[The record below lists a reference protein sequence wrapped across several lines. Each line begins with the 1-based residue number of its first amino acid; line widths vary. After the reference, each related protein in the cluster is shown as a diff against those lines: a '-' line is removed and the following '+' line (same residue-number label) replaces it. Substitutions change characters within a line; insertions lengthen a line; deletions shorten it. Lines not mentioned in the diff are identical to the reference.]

1 MRNFGATLFSTI
13 GADSEKINR
22 RRRAMTEVEDLLEND
37 MISNDGRPLANQ
49 DRISTPKAKND

>member
-1 MRNFGATLFSTI
+1 MKDLFPMRNFGATLFSTI

-37 MISNDGRPLANQ
+37 MINNDGRPLAN
-49 DRISTPKAKND
+49 